1 MLGILLYLGLP
12 LVSLESAE
20 RPNYFLCVTGNRGL
34 RLEHWQNGEEF
45 GRQATFIHHQ
55 GLWLPGRSSFE
66 LHSQKGVFLT
76 LSHMHARA
84 QNYDNTYNFKI
95 SSSFIIEGK
104 TDLYVYIIYICKYN
118 LSYHQAQFFFH
129 IICTEFQ
136 GNFFLWNEF
145 KYGEMF

>member
-34 RLEHWQNGEEF
+34 RLEHWQNREEF
-45 GRQATFIHHQ
+45 RRQATFIHHQ
-55 GLWLPGRSSFE
+55 GLWLPGQSSFE

-76 LSHMHARA
+76 LSHMHARV

-104 TDLYVYIIYICKYN
+104 TGLQISVHIFANTIYLIIRPRR
-118 LSYHQAQFFFH
+118 FFF
-129 IICTEFQ
+129 
-136 GNFFLWNEF
+136 FLTLSTLNL
-145 KYGEMF
+145 GEISVE